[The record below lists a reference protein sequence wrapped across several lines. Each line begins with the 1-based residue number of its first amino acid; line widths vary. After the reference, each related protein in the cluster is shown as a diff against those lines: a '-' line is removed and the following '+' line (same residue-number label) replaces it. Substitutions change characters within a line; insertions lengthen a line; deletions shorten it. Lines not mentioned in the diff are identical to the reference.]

1 MEVFWR
7 TLLKDSFRAQHP
19 APAICGET
27 IKTMRQNEINAML
40 WDIMKGVLE
49 GNLNVLEERG
59 DRVVEE
65 LNYFWKRLDF
75 LTPNA
80 LGQTWL
86 PCEQEFKEVQLAFRL
101 LQSGQYTTDQ
111 GIAAFMKLQRA
122 LKASEAGMDEE
133 LAVEIKHLM
142 GARTYAKAFFI
153 LNTGHLGHG
162 FKSVRSG
169 DELWV
174 IWGASTPF
182 LLHPVGNGSYQ
193 LVGEACVHGLMHGAA
208 PDSGKSARLISIV

>member
-65 LNYFWKRLDF
+65 LNYFWKQLDF

-80 LGQTWL
+80 LGQTW
-86 PCEQEFKEVQLAFRL
+86 
-101 LQSGQYTTDQ
+101 
-111 GIAAFMKLQRA
+111 
-122 LKASEAGMDEE
+122 
-133 LAVEIKHLM
+133 
-142 GARTYAKAFFI
+142 
-153 LNTGHLGHG
+153 
-162 FKSVRSG
+162 
-169 DELWV
+169 
-174 IWGASTPF
+174 
-182 LLHPVGNGSYQ
+182 
-193 LVGEACVHGLMHGAA
+193 
-208 PDSGKSARLISIV
+208 